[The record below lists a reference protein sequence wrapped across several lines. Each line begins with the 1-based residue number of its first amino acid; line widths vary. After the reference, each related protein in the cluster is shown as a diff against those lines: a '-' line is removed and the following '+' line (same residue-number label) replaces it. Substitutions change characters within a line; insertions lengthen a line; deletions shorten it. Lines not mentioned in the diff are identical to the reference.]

1 MGIIW
6 DYIGNETEFC
16 RRQPLQTGKLWEL
29 CGNSQGKNFA
39 ENDHEK
45 ERKKPEK
52 FPAEKQDLNGPKY
65 SKMRQQKAG
74 LAGDIQG

>member
-1 MGIIW
+1 MGITW
-6 DYIGNETEFC
+6 DYIGNDAGFC

-29 CGNSQGKNFA
+29 HGNSQGKNFA

-52 FPAEKQDLNGPKY
+52 FPAEKQDLNGPKILQNEAAEG
-65 SKMRQQKAG
+65 RV
-74 LAGDIQG
+74 AGDIQG